1 MDAQKVDLFI
11 MNNGSKLPDEQLPFL
26 REKLLAVPEDKW
38 SILASVQFKDP
49 VTALLLSLF
58 FGGIGVDRFYLGHTG
73 LGIGKLLTC
82 GGCGVW
88 ALIDLF
94 LIMGATRQ
102 ENLKKLQFYLL

>member
-26 REKLLAVPEDKW
+26 REKLLDVPEDKW

-82 GGCGVW
+82 GGCGIW

-102 ENLKKLQFYLL
+102 ENLKKLQLYLM